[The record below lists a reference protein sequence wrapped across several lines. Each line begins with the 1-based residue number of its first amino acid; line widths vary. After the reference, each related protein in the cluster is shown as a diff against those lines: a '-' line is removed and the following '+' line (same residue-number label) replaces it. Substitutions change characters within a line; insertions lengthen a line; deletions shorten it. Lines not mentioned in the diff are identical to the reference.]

1 MEKEIYKIVD
11 KETNKT
17 ISVYIPPTS
26 RDVEEFE
33 SIEDARTSNCHDIYK
48 DKEKYRI
55 EKYKVTY
62 ELIDPDCDK

>member
-17 ISVYIPPTS
+17 ISVYFQPTS
-26 RDVEEFE
+26 RDVEEFN
-33 SIEDARTSNCHDIYK
+33 SIEDARTSNCWGTYRN
-48 DKEKYRI
+48 KEKYRI
-55 EKYKVTY
+55 EKYKVIY